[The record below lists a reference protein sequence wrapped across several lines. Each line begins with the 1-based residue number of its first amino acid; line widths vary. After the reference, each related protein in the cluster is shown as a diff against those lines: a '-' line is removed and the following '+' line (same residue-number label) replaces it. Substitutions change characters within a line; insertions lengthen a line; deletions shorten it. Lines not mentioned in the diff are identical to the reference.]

1 MKRFLAMFMAMMLF
15 PWGFCVIASAAKA
28 DTAVQDVTI
37 EKNFNRD
44 WLFAYGELPGSE
56 SVDLDDSDWCP
67 VAIPHSFSIPYD
79 LEDDSFY
86 IGTGWYRKEFDVPAA
101 WNKKFITLEFDG
113 VFQRTDIYVNG
124 VKVPRTK
131 VYGYE
136 NFTDLSEP
144 THEGGYNYFSIDIT
158 DYVKPGQT
166 NLLAVKVDNIWQA
179 DLTPRGGDHQFSAG
193 IYRDVV
199 LKVANKA
206 HIDWYGTFVWTPAIC
221 NPAFQKSENRP
232 DELYPDDF
240 ERNGTGIINTLDD
253 PNVEG
258 EYVTEEVMLEN
269 LKNKTSDVEIRT
281 EITNTDSKSVTLYTT
296 HEVLD
301 AEGNTVAT
309 FKSGKERFAA
319 GERKILIA
327 RSEMIK
333 NIKLWDFDNPNLY
346 KAKTTLY
353 TQNGKV
359 IDEDEVTFGFRS
371 VQYKVEGFFLN
382 GVKTLLDGANVH
394 QDHGGWADAVTDEA
408 FYRDVKYVKEVG
420 FNFIRGSHYPKDP
433 AFIKACDEL
442 GIGLWSEGGLWTI
455 GGANDNDTV
464 TLTPEDWKRTAYPVD
479 EASRAKLEESCFD
492 LVRSMVRVGRNNPS
506 VLAWSMGNEPFFIN
520 DEVLDEVKS
529 LVNELR
535 NYAHSI
541 DFTRKAGL
549 GGTQRKGLNTLAV
562 CDVAGGNGDGAT
574 SRYTNFYLPH
584 FASEYSSGKNL
595 RPGVEDFQ
603 YGEVKDP
610 NDSTKYIIPEKL
622 ITLNDGTEVLSSSA
636 GLSIWCM
643 YHHGSIGSMNLRAMG
658 IMDYYRLPTTKF
670 FLYREDRAGIPMPP
684 KSKKGKATDMVLR
697 ASTGTMYEGEP
708 GEDGHIIT
716 NDGKSDIHMIVTMVD
731 ETGTWVNDS
740 PDVLIKVIEGNG
752 IFPTGKEYVFTSG
765 GTMVDG
771 KGAIEFRSYYSGE
784 TKIQAFADGGRL
796 KSNVITVTT
805 KNVLGIEEGVEPK
818 NFMTPK
824 KPDGKS
830 ELEEAETYGKID
842 LATGAKVEATAESW
856 QATFEKSSYLY
867 MAKLDTTA
875 KNFDLFYKT
884 NDSKWIKAESFEN
897 YAGEEIELNGVYA
910 NGLKVVF
917 KEKAEIKSF
926 NAYGTASYYEPK
938 NVFLTDLEPVKEIT
952 QGWIG
957 KEAGIDKSIQ
967 GNMLTVGGNVYT
979 KGLGLHA
986 DSEAVYKLD
995 GKYSNFTSMVAIDD
1009 EVGTYS
1015 GNDGAIFKV
1024 YGKFDAGKET
1034 EREVLLAEEKVT
1046 NIGDKKYVNVSV
1058 AGVDEIRLVTDKN
1071 GGNTKD
1077 HTNWIMP
1084 TAWGVMRDISCSDKV
1099 IRASISDGYVNIK
1112 AMGTIGATAEL
1123 ISNDNTVSESYYFN
1137 NGAAIIAI
1145 KKDTKEIIVK
1155 DIVGDI
1161 VARMPVNHSDT
1172 AIEFLPQ
1179 KVEEEKEEP
1188 KHAAFMDCF
1197 EPMPIV
1203 EELKDGVWGSELVG
1217 ARDQGNGLEDRTG
1230 QNFSYWDGGIIKDDE
1245 TGKYYMFASKWDQK
1259 HGHGGWKQ
1267 SVGVYATSD
1276 NLYGPYVEQPGLL
1289 WPEDR
1294 NGAGHNVFPFKL
1306 REGDPNGKYAII
1318 NSDNGRPGD
1327 IFVADS
1333 LDGPWKYCTSITP
1346 NLEGSG
1352 FATINVAVILRH
1364 DGRYQAMGR
1373 YGDIA
1378 IADELTGPWVV
1389 KVDSL
1394 WEYVPGL
1401 PYRDT
1406 DGGNRLE
1413 DPTMWYSDGLYHCV
1427 VNHWNLRKAFYM
1439 TSEDGITNWKLH
1451 SGSAYEP
1458 DADFLRYTDGTVNN
1472 WNKIERPF
1480 AYVEDG
1486 RLKAFTLAV
1495 IDSPKEKDKGN
1506 DTHGSKV
1513 IVVPFNAE
1521 KLNEVDKE
1529 SFNYFERKGI
1539 APVAD
1544 VNVQSWKEEHI
1555 RNYGG
1560 NQILRSQCNN
1570 TNIEFGVFGEG
1581 IGGGTGDDSK
1591 ISYVKYN
1598 VSDYDLSK
1606 VNKATISLIFKKR
1619 SAGKMASDKVRI
1631 ALAETSWTEGA
1642 GGDVHKR
1649 DAEGSEMSWAT
1660 RAKVIYDAN
1669 NIEGSVCESE
1679 YFNTDFEYQVI
1690 EVDVTKLVK
1699 NATVTNGEIAVA
1711 VSNATQGNTLA
1722 FLSKDFGTK
1731 YSAILNL
1738 EVVSDTSVIEFGESN
1753 STDLGATE

>member
-1 MKRFLAMFMAMMLF
+1 MKKFIALITTITLL
-15 PWGFCVIASAAKA
+15 PLSFCIAAQADEA
-28 DTAVQDVTI
+28 DTAVQEVTI
-37 EKNFNRD
+37 EENFNRN

-56 SVDLDDSDWCP
+56 KVDLDDSDWCP

-79 LEDDSFY
+79 LEDESFY
-86 IGTGWYRKEFDVPAA
+86 IGTGWYRKEFEVPVT
-101 WNKKFITLEFDG
+101 WSEKFITLEFDG

-124 VKVPRTK
+124 KKVPRNK

-144 THEGGYNYFSIDIT
+144 THEGGYNCFSIDIT
-158 DYVKPGQT
+158 DFVKAGET
-166 NLLAVKVDNIWQA
+166 NLLAVKVDNIWQS

-199 LKVANKA
+199 LKAANKT
-206 HIDWYGTFVWTPAIC
+206 HIDWYGDFVWTPAIC

-269 LKNKTSDVEIRT
+269 LKNKTSDVEIRC
-281 EITNTDSKSVTLYTT
+281 EITNTDSKSVTVYTA
-296 HEVLD
+296 HEISD
-301 AEGNTVAT
+301 ADGKVVAT
-309 FKSGKERFAA
+309 FRSANETFAA
-319 GERKILIA
+319 GERKIVIA

-346 KAKTTLY
+346 KARTALY
-353 TQNGKV
+353 TQDGTK
-359 IDEDEVTFGFRS
+359 IDENEVTFGFRS

-382 GVKTLLDGANVH
+382 GEKVLLDGANVH

-408 FYRDVKYVKEVG
+408 FYRDVKYVKETG

-464 TLTPEDWKRTAYPVD
+464 EMKPDDWKRTAYPLD
-479 EASRAKLEESCFD
+479 ESSRAKLEESCFD

-506 VLAWSMGNEPFFIN
+506 VLAWSMGNEPFFVN
-520 DEVLDEVKS
+520 DEVIDEVRS

-595 RPGVEDFQ
+595 RPGVADFQ

-610 NDSTKYIIPEKL
+610 TDSTKYIIPEKL

-684 KSKKGKATDMVLR
+684 TSKNGKATGMVLR
-697 ASTGTMYEGEP
+697 ASTGTMYDDVNA
-708 GEDGHIIT
+708 EDCHTIT

-765 GTMVDG
+765 GTMLDG

-796 KSNVITVTT
+796 KSNIITITT
-805 KNVLGIEEGVEPK
+805 ENVLGIEEGEEPK
-818 NFMTPK
+818 NFMQPK
-824 KPDGKS
+824 KPGEKDVA
-830 ELEEAETYGKID
+830 EEA
-842 LATGAKVEATAESW
+842 VP
-856 QATFEKSSYLY
+856 
-867 MAKLDTTA
+867 
-875 KNFDLFYKT
+875 FD
-884 NDSKWIKAESFEN
+884 IA
-897 YAGEEIELNGVYA
+897 AGI
-910 NGLKVVF
+910 
-917 KEKAEIKSF
+917 
-926 NAYGTASYYEPK
+926 EPK
-938 NVFLTDLEPVKEIT
+938 GTFLTDLEPAKEIT

-957 KEAGIDKSIQ
+957 KEAGIDKTIE
-967 GNMLTVGGNVYT
+967 GNQLTVGGKVYR

-986 DSEAVYKLD
+986 DSEATYKLD
-995 GKYSNFTSMVAIDD
+995 GKYSCFSAMIAIDD
-1009 EVGTYS
+1009 EVGAYS
-1015 GNDGAIFKV
+1015 GNDGAIFKA

-1034 EREVLLAEEKVT
+1034 EREELLFEEKVT
-1046 NIGDKKYVNVSV
+1046 DTGSVKTVITSV
-1058 AGVDEIRLVTDKN
+1058 AGVDEIRLVTEKN

-1077 HTNWIMP
+1077 HTNWLMP
-1084 TAWGVMRDISCSDKV
+1084 MVWGALSDISCSDKAV
-1099 IRASISDGYVNIK
+1099 VAAISDGYVSIK
-1112 AMGTIGATAEL
+1112 ATGTIGAVAEL
-1123 ISNDNTVSESYYFN
+1123 VAENNKVTEAHNFDNGV
-1137 NGAAIIAI
+1137 ALIAI
-1145 KKDTKEIIVK
+1145 RKDTKEIIVK
-1155 DIVGDI
+1155 DIVGKVI
-1161 VARMPVNHSDT
+1161 GTMPVNHSDT
-1172 AIEFLPQ
+1172 AIEFVPE
-1179 KVEEEKEEP
+1179 KAEEEKAE
-1188 KHAAFMDCF
+1188 KTHTAFMDCF

-1203 EELKDGVWGSELVG
+1203 EELKDGIWGSELVG
-1217 ARDQGNGLEDRTG
+1217 ARDQGNGLEDKTG
-1230 QNFSYWDGGIIKDDE
+1230 KNFSYWDGGIIKDDE

-1259 HGHGGWKQ
+1259 HGHNGWKQ

-1276 NLYGPYVEQPGLL
+1276 NLYGPYVEQEGLL
-1289 WPEDR
+1289 WPEDK

-1333 LDGPWKYCTSITP
+1333 LEGPWKYCTSITP
-1346 NLEGSG
+1346 NLVGGG
-1352 FATINVAVILRH
+1352 FTTINVAVILRH

-1427 VNHWNLRKAFYM
+1427 VNHWSLRKAFYM

-1458 DADFLRYTDGTVNN
+1458 DADFLRYTEGTVNN

-1486 RLKAFTLAV
+1486 KLKAFTLAV
-1495 IDSPKEKDKGN
+1495 IDSPKEQDKGN
-1506 DTHGSKV
+1506 DTHGSKI
-1513 IVVPFNAE
+1513 IVVPFNAD
-1521 KLNEVDKE
+1521 KLKEVTEE
-1529 SFNYFERKGI
+1529 SFSYFERGGI

-1544 VNVQSWKEEHI
+1544 VNVQSWKEENI
-1555 RNYGG
+1555 RSYGG
-1560 NQILRSQCNN
+1560 NQLLRSQCNN
-1570 TNIEFGVFGEG
+1570 LNAEFGVFGEG
-1581 IGGGTGDDSK
+1581 IVGGTGDDSK
-1591 ISYVKYN
+1591 ISYLKYN
-1598 VSDYDLSK
+1598 VSGYDLSK
-1606 VNKATISLIFKKR
+1606 TDKATISLIFKKR
-1619 SAGKMASDKVRI
+1619 TAGKMASDKVRI
-1631 ALAETSWTEGA
+1631 ALADTNWAEGT
-1642 GGDVHKR
+1642 GSDVHKK
-1649 DAEGSEMSWAT
+1649 DAEGGEMSWAT
-1660 RAKVIYDAN
+1660 RANVIYDPN
-1669 NIEGSVCESE
+1669 DIEGTVCESE

-1690 EVDVTKLVK
+1690 EVDVTKLIK
-1699 NATVTNGEIAVA
+1699 NATVTNGEIAFA
-1711 VSNATQGNTLA
+1711 VSNTTQGNTIA
-1722 FLSKDFGTK
+1722 FLSKDFGSQ
-1731 YSAILNL
+1731 YSALLNL
-1738 EVVSDTSVIEFGESN
+1738 ECTDVKFPEPVSNGVTETVLKSKTDTSVTIETRNAAFGKYIMVVSSRSN
-1753 STDLGATE
+1753 AYTPGDASVKEIEITAPTQEFTVDIDTKNKNISVFFWKVHQSPPYYEPNTSLTLN

>member
-1 MKRFLAMFMAMMLF
+1 MKKIIALLMAITLF
-15 PWGFCVIASAAKA
+15 PLNFCVTALA
-28 DTAVQDVTI
+28 DETYTSVQNVTI
-37 EKNFNRD
+37 KENFNRD

-56 SVDLDDSDWCP
+56 SVELDDSTWCP

-79 LEDDSFY
+79 LEDDNFY
-86 IGTGWYRKEFDVPAA
+86 IGTGWYRKDFDVPAD
-101 WNKKFITLEFDG
+101 WSEKFITLEFDG

-124 VKVPRTK
+124 VKVPRNK

-136 NFTDLSEP
+136 NFTDLSAP
-144 THEGGYNYFSIDIT
+144 THEGGYNYFSVDIT
-158 DYVKPGQT
+158 DFVKPGQT

-193 IYRDVV
+193 IYRDVT
-199 LKVANKA
+199 LKVANKT
-206 HIDWYGTFVWTPAIC
+206 HIDWYGDFVWTPAIC
-221 NPAFQKSENRP
+221 NPAFQKSEQRP

-281 EITNTDSKSVTLYTT
+281 EITNTDSKNVTVYTK
-296 HEVLD
+296 HEISD
-301 AEGNTVAT
+301 AEGNVVAT
-309 FKSGKERFAA
+309 FRSGNETFAA
-319 GERKILIA
+319 GERKIIIA

-346 KAKTTLY
+346 KAKTTLC
-353 TQNGKV
+353 TADGTI
-359 IDEDEVTFGFRS
+359 IDENEVTFGFRS

-455 GGANDNDTV
+455 GGANDNDNV
-464 TLTPEDWKRTAYPVD
+464 TLTPEDWKRTAYPLQ
-479 EASRAKLEESCFD
+479 EEHRAKLEESCFD

-595 RPGVEDFQ
+595 RPGTEDFQ

-684 KSKKGKATDMVLR
+684 KSKKGEATGMVLR
-697 ASTGTMYEGEP
+697 ASTGTMYEGETA
-708 GEDGHIIT
+708 EDGHVIT

-740 PDVLIKVIEGNG
+740 PDVLLKVIEGNG
-752 IFPTGKEYVFTSG
+752 IFPTGKEYLFTAG

-784 TKIQAFADGGRL
+784 TKIQAFAEGGKL
-796 KSNVITVTT
+796 KSNIITITT
-805 KNVLGIEEGVEPK
+805 ENVLGIEEGEEPE
-818 NFMTPK
+818 NFMQPE
-824 KPDGKS
+824 KPGD
-830 ELEEAETYGKID
+830 
-842 LATGAKVEATAESW
+842 
-856 QATFEKSSYLY
+856 
-867 MAKLDTTA
+867 
-875 KNFDLFYKT
+875 KNA
-884 NDSKWIKAESFEN
+884 S
-897 YAGEEIELNGVYA
+897 
-910 NGLKVVF
+910 
-917 KEKAEIKSF
+917 EKAEDY
-926 NAYGTASYYEPK
+926 NEAYNFAPK
-938 NVFLTDLEPVKEIT
+938 GAFLTDLEPAKEIA

-957 KEAGIDKSIQ
+957 KKAGIDKTIE
-967 GNMLTVGGNVYT
+967 GNPLTAGGIVYQ
-979 KGLGLHA
+979 KGLGLHT

-995 GKYSNFTSMVAIDD
+995 GKYSNFSAMIAIDD
-1009 EVGTYS
+1009 EVGAYS
-1015 GNDGAIFKV
+1015 GNDGAIFKA

-1034 EREVLLAEEKVT
+1034 EREKLLFEEKIT
-1046 NIGDKKYVNVSV
+1046 DTGSV
-1058 AGVDEIRLVTDKN
+1058 KTVVASTVGVDEIRLVTEKN

-1077 HTNWIMP
+1077 HTNWLMP
-1084 TAWGVMRDISCSDKV
+1084 MVWGALSDISCSDKV
-1099 IRASISDGYVNIK
+1099 VVAAISDGYVNLK
-1112 AMGTIGATAEL
+1112 ATGTVGAMAQL
-1123 ISNDNTVSESYYFN
+1123 VSEDNSVSETYKFD
-1137 NGAAIIAI
+1137 NGVAVIPIR
-1145 KKDTKEIIVK
+1145 KDSKEIIVK
-1155 DIVGDI
+1155 DIVGEVI
-1161 VARMPVNHSDT
+1161 GRMPVTHSDT
-1172 AIEFLPQ
+1172 AIEFVPE
-1179 KVEEEKEEP
+1179 KAEEEKTESE
-1188 KHAAFMDCF
+1188 HAAFMDCF
-1197 EPMPIV
+1197 DPMPIV
-1203 EELKDGVWGSELVG
+1203 EELKDGVWGSDLVG
-1217 ARDQGNGLEDRTG
+1217 LRDQGNGLEDKTG
-1230 QNFSYWDGGIIKDDE
+1230 ESFSYWDGGIIKDDE

-1259 HGHGGWKQ
+1259 HGHNGWKQ

-1276 NLYGPYVEQPGLL
+1276 NLYGPYIEQEGLL
-1289 WPEDR
+1289 WPDNK

-1346 NLEGSG
+1346 NLVGGG
-1352 FATINVAVILRH
+1352 FTTINVAVILRH

-1378 IADELTGPWVV
+1378 IADEITGPWVV
-1389 KVDSL
+1389 AVDSL

-1401 PYRDT
+1401 PYRDA

-1486 RLKAFTLAV
+1486 KLKAFTLAV
-1495 IDSPKEKDKGN
+1495 IDSPKEQDKGN
-1506 DTHGSKV
+1506 DTHGSKI
-1513 IVVPFNAE
+1513 IVVPFNAD
-1521 KLNEVDKE
+1521 KLSEVTGE
-1529 SFNYFERKGI
+1529 SFSYFERGGI

-1570 TNIEFGVFGEG
+1570 TDTAFGVFGEG

-1591 ISYVKYN
+1591 VSYLKYN
-1598 VSDYDLSK
+1598 VSGYDLSK
-1606 VNKATISLIFKKR
+1606 IDKATISLVFKKR
-1619 SAGKMASDKVRI
+1619 TAGKMASDKVRI
-1631 ALAETSWTEGA
+1631 ALAETNWEEGTS
-1642 GGDVHKR
+1642 GDVHKMN
-1649 DAEGSEMSWAT
+1649 AEGNAMSWAT
-1660 RAKVIYDAN
+1660 RAKVIYDTD
-1669 NIEGSVCESE
+1669 NIDGSVCESE
-1679 YFNTDFEYQVI
+1679 YFNTDYEYQVI

-1699 NATVTNGEIAVA
+1699 NATVTNGEIAFA
-1711 VSNATQGNTLA
+1711 VSNTTQGNTIA
-1722 FLSKDFGTK
+1722 FLSKEFGTK
-1731 YSAILNL
+1731 YSAQLRFELSGSESIGNRNAEAFIKSKTDDTVTVEVKNAEKGKYVMAVYSRVNEYTLNDASIQ
-1738 EVVSDTSVIEFGESN
+1738 EINVTEPVAEFTVDINTKGADICVSFWKAESN
-1753 STDLGATE
+1753 PDYYKPVDALTID